1 MIFLHFKSRDSVF
14 CYIFR
19 AEIVI
24 SPTTKNRDSV
34 FSTFKSRD
42 SVFSYNLRVEIV
54 FSLHF

>member
-1 MIFLHFKSRDSVF
+1 
-14 CYIFR
+14 
-19 AEIVI
+19 VI

-54 FSLHF
+54 FFATFLEQRYCFCYNL